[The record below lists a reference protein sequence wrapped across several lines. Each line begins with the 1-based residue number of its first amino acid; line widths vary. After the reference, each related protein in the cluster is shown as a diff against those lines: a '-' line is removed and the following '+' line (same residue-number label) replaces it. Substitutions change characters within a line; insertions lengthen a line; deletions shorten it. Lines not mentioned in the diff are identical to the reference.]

1 MMGQRKNVLH
11 GIVSAIFLAVLLN
24 AFATALPFG
33 DKKDPNRTITGTVV
47 DDKENPISG
56 AVVYLKNTRNL
67 AVKSY
72 ITEAK
77 GSYRFTGLSPNADFE
92 VYAEF
97 KGKRSATKT
106 FSVFES
112 RKEVDFTL
120 KIGK

>member
-1 MMGQRKNVLH
+1 LTN
-11 GIVSAIFLAVLLN
+11 IFVTAVAQDN
-24 AFATALPFG
+24 
-33 DKKDPNRTITGTVV
+33 KKDPNRTITGTVV

-67 AVKSY
+67 SVKSY

-77 GSYRFTGLSPNADFE
+77 GTYRFTGLSPNADFE

-97 KGKRSATKT
+97 KDKRSATKT
-106 FSVFES
+106 FSVFDG
-112 RKEVDFTL
+112 RKLADFTL